1 MERGVCM
8 SFARHAGHFAA
19 AFLGGVALHS
29 IRPNLPIPQHWLLI
43 AISISGGV
51 GSVLYKEI
59 GSEVAT
65 KFVSR
70 LCLIICFS
78 LLGVY
83 RFSLAQPY
91 LPRGLIFADPK
102 GLASSSPSAR
112 ITSRFDPRYWL
123 TYLHT
128 SLTKRARERFVP
140 DEAALITGILYGDR
154 NLSKAA
160 KTAFRHAGLTHII
173 AVSGSNMTIIV
184 VVVARCLALVHLSRR
199 QSFVGMVIGVILFT
213 VFVGASAA
221 VVRAAIMGILVQF
234 APLTGRLIRPS
245 RLLLISAL
253 GFTLWHPWALLFDA
267 SFALSFLAMT
277 GLLTYGRIIDT
288 ALASH
293 ISSDTF
299 REIIVSTLAATILTT
314 PYSAWAFG
322 SFTLWGLPT
331 GLIVLPLI
339 PWIMALGSLALIIP
353 TASSLGQLVILPAS
367 GCLWA
372 ILAIARWPEKIKLGY
387 LDKTYLPLTW
397 LLVAYLFIWMLHKII
412 HSIQRSSK
420 AVISPAQIK

>member
-1 MERGVCM
+1 M
-8 SFARHAGHFAA
+8 SFARHAGHFATS
-19 AFLGGVALHS
+19 FLAGIALHS
-29 IRPNLPIPQHWLLI
+29 IRPYIPIPQLWLLI

-51 GSVLYKEI
+51 GFILYKE
-59 GSEVAT
+59 GGLT
-65 KFVSR
+65 KFSKA
-70 LCLIICFS
+70 LSKSCLIICFL

-83 RFSLAQPY
+83 RFSLTQQS
-91 LPRGLIFADPK
+91 LPHGLIFADPK
-102 GLASSSPSAR
+102 GFA
-112 ITSRFDPRYWL
+112 TSNAPGYISNRFDPRYWL
-123 TYLHT
+123 TRLHK
-128 SLTKRARERFVP
+128 SLTQRARERFVP

-184 VVVARCLALVHLSRR
+184 VVVARCLALFHLSRR
-199 QSFVGMVIGVILFT
+199 HSFIGMVIGVVLFT

-221 VVRAAIMGILVQF
+221 VVRAAIMGILVQL

-277 GLLTYGRIIDT
+277 GLLNYGRIIND
-288 ALASH
+288 ALTNY
-293 ISSDTF
+293 ISSDTL
-299 REIIVSTLAATILTT
+299 REIVTSTLAATILTT
-314 PYSAWAFG
+314 PYGAWAFG

-339 PWIMALGSLALIIP
+339 PWTMALGALALVVP
-353 TASSLGQLVILPAS
+353 TISPWMQIMTLPAS

-387 LDKTYLPLTW
+387 LDKTYLPLAW
-397 LLVAYLFIWMLHKII
+397 LLVAYLLIWMLHKII
-412 HSIQRSSK
+412 HSLQRSDRS
-420 AVISPAQIK
+420 VTSLAQIK

>member
-1 MERGVCM
+1 M
-8 SFARHAGHFAA
+8 SFAHHAGHFAA
-19 AFLGGVALHS
+19 AFLAGIALHS
-29 IRPNLPIPQHWLLI
+29 IRPYIPIPQLWLLI

-51 GSVLYKEI
+51 GLVLYKET
-59 GSEVAT
+59 GSDVT
-65 KFVSR
+65 LNYISR
-70 LCLIICFS
+70 ICLIICFV

-83 RFSLAQPY
+83 RFSLAQPS

-102 GLASSSPSAR
+102 GFA
-112 ITSRFDPRYWL
+112 TSNAPGYISNRFDPRYWL
-123 TYLHT
+123 TRLHK
-128 SLTKRARERFVP
+128 SLTQRARERFVP

-184 VVVARCLALVHLSRR
+184 VVVARCLALFHLSRR
-199 QSFVGMVIGVILFT
+199 QSFIGMVIGVILFT

-234 APLTGRLIRPS
+234 APLAGRLIRPS

-253 GFTLWHPWALLFDA
+253 GFTLWHPWALFFDA

-277 GLLTYGRIIDT
+277 GLLTYGRLIDT
-288 ALASH
+288 VLTKY
-293 ISSDTF
+293 ISSEML
-299 REIIVSTLAATILTT
+299 REIVTSTLAATILTT
-314 PYSAWAFG
+314 PYGAWAFG

-339 PWIMALGSLALIIP
+339 PWTMGLGALALVIP
-353 TASSLGQLVILPAS
+353 TASVWCQIITLPAS

-372 ILAIARWPEKIKLGY
+372 ILAIARWPERIKFGY
-387 LDKTYLPLTW
+387 LDKTYLPLAW
-397 LLVAYLFIWMLHKII
+397 LIVAYLIIWMLHKII
-412 HSIQRSSK
+412 HSLQTAEK
-420 AVISPAQIK
+420 AVITHAQIK

>member
-1 MERGVCM
+1 M

-29 IRPNLPIPQHWLLI
+29 IRPYVPISQLWLLI
-43 AISISGGV
+43 TISISGGV
-51 GSVLYKEI
+51 GFVLYKEG
-59 GSEVAT
+59 GSDILLT
-65 KFVSR
+65 FISKI
-70 LCLIICFS
+70 CLIVCFA

-83 RFSLAQPY
+83 RFSLAQPS

-102 GLASSSPSAR
+102 GLASSSATGR
-112 ITSRFDPRYWL
+112 ISNRLDPRYWL
-123 TYLHT
+123 TRLHT
-128 SLTKRARERFVP
+128 SLTKRAQERFVP

-184 VVVARCLALVHLSRR
+184 VVVARCLALFHLSRR
-199 QSFVGMVIGVILFT
+199 QSFIGMVIGVILFT

-277 GLLTYGRIIDT
+277 GLLTYGRLIDT
-288 ALASH
+288 ALTKY
-293 ISSDTF
+293 ISSDTL
-299 REIIVSTLAATILTT
+299 REIVTSTLAATILTT
-314 PYSAWAFG
+314 PYGAWAFG

-331 GLIVLPLI
+331 GLMVLPLI
-339 PWIMALGSLALIIP
+339 PWTMALGALALVIP
-353 TASSLGQLVILPAS
+353 AVSSWGQFVILPAS

-387 LDKTYLPLTW
+387 LDKTYLPLAW
-397 LLVAYLFIWMLHKII
+397 LLVAYLTIWMLHKII
-412 HSIQRSSK
+412 HSIQSSDK
-420 AVISPAQIK
+420 AVICRAQIK